1 MKVIETSIKGCSI
14 VEPIIHGDNRG
25 FFMETFQDKRYKK
38 DLGIKDN
45 FVQDNY
51 SRSEKGVLRGLH
63 LQKDKPQGKLIRVV
77 RGEVF
82 DVAIDMRKNSETY
95 GEWTSII
102 LSEKNKRQFWI
113 PKGFA
118 HGFQVISDIA
128 DLEYKVT
135 DHYDPE
141 DEICI
146 RWDDPDL
153 NIKWPISK
161 PTLSEKDSQGKL
173 FKNIQL

>member
-1 MKVIETSIKGCSI
+1 MKVIQTIIKGCSI

-25 FFMETFQDKRYKK
+25 FFMETFQEKRYKK

-63 LQKDKPQGKLIRVV
+63 LQKNKPQGKLIRVV

-82 DVAIDMRKNSETY
+82 DVAVDLRKNSETY
-95 GEWTSII
+95 GKWISTI
-102 LSEKNKRQFWI
+102 LSEKNKRQLWI

-146 RWDDPDL
+146 SWDDPDL
-153 NIKWPISK
+153 NIKWPIRK
-161 PTLSEKDSQGKL
+161 PNLSEKDSQGEL

>member
-1 MKVIETSIKGCSI
+1 MKVIQTSIKGCSI
-14 VEPIIHGDNRG
+14 IEPVIHGDSRG

-95 GEWTSII
+95 GKWTSII

-146 RWDDPDL
+146 RWDDPYL
-153 NIKWPISK
+153 NIKWPIRN
-161 PTLSEKDSQGKL
+161 PTLSEKDSQGEL